1 MESNNMYVL
10 VYITTSG
17 KEESKKIANTLVK
30 DKLAACVNIVSS
42 IESIYLWKGEIEND
56 NESLLIVKTKVD
68 NINKIIQRV
77 KEIHSYETPAILAI
91 PIIEGSKDYLDYLDK
106 ELD

>member
-1 MESNNMYVL
+1 MYVL

>member
-1 MESNNMYVL
+1 MYIL

-17 KEESKKIANTLVK
+17 KDESKNIGYTLVEE
-30 DKLAACVNIVSS
+30 KLAACVNIIPS
-42 IESIYLWKGEIEND
+42 IESIYLWKGKIEED
-56 NESLLIVKTKVD
+56 NESILIAKTKAE
-68 NINKIIQRV
+68 NIDKIIKRV

-91 PIIEGSKDYLDYLDK
+91 PIIEGSKDYLEYIND

>member
-1 MESNNMYVL
+1 MYIF

-17 KEESKKIANTLVK
+17 VEESKNIGYILVK
-30 DKLAACVNIVSS
+30 EKLVACVNIIPS
-42 IESIYLWKGEIEND
+42 IESIYLWKGDIEED
-56 NESLLIVKTKVD
+56 NESILIAKTKAENMD
-68 NINKIIQRV
+68 KIIKRV

-91 PIIEGSKDYLDYLDK
+91 PIIEGYKEYLEYLND

>member
-1 MESNNMYVL
+1 MYAL

-17 KEESKKIANTLVK
+17 NEESKKVANILVK
-30 DKLAACVNIVSS
+30 EKLAACINIISS
-42 IESIYLWKGEIEND
+42 IESIYLWKGEIEED
-56 NESLLIVKTKVD
+56 MESLLIAKTKVD
-68 NINKIIQRV
+68 NIDKIIKRV

-91 PIIEGSKDYLDYLDK
+91 PIIEGSKDYLDYLDS

>member
-1 MESNNMYVL
+1 MYAF

-17 KEESKKIANTLVK
+17 KEESKNIGKILVK
-30 DKLAACVNIVSS
+30 EKLAACVNIIPS
-42 IESIYLWKGEIEND
+42 IGSIYLWKGEIEDD
-56 NESLLIVKTKVD
+56 NESLIIAKTKRE
-68 NINKIIQRV
+68 NIDKIIKRV

-91 PIIEGSKDYLDYLDK
+91 PIIEGSKDYLDYLDS